1 MRTRLRILTTIVT
14 TAVANTVFATEQ
26 SPPDFQG
33 RYIAAI
39 SDGDM
44 RAFAYID
51 GNLGVPRGPDAL
63 NMITLPLEAE
73 PQVSAIEV
81 PNTVI
86 NPVYSIAHS
95 PDGSTIFVAETHT
108 QREEGDRTIVDLQ
121 PGTTLRAIDVSD
133 IAAPRVIDTVDVG
146 VGPQGVSVSP
156 DGQTLVLAT
165 KAAPDPLAF
174 VSWNNGA
181 FGEVQ
186 RFGLGD
192 IAPMP
197 ELPDQGLLPH
207 HAEWHPSADI
217 VAVTLQ
223 LRGQVRFFQIERA
236 TDGRVSAVVPWGN
249 PVTPTKWP
257 MSGKFS
263 RDGRFFVTNDL
274 QWGPDVR
281 GFYLNAPPSQLTSIE
296 LAPLGSESPAHFVV
310 GGVSLPRHAESIAFS
325 NAGDLIASVN
335 IGQTWEDNDAV
346 AYSRSTVSLVE
357 FDAATGQKS
366 VLGSWEYEGHL
377 PEGVA
382 FDASDRFIVFGVFE
396 YEGPEPRAS
405 DLQIWDVTTEE
416 DGARGLSDTGYRIP
430 TGPGAHSLVVV
441 N

>member
-1 MRTRLRILTTIVT
+1 MTRPPLVLAGATCL
-14 TAVANTVFATEQ
+14 ALSAAAFADQ
-26 SPPDFQG
+26 PPPDFQG

-51 GNLGVPRGPDAL
+51 GDLGEPRAPDAL
-63 NMITLPLEAE
+63 NMVPLPLGSPAE
-73 PQVSAIEV
+73 VSAIEV

-108 QREEGDRTIVDLQ
+108 QREAGDRFITDLQ
-121 PGTTLRAIDVSD
+121 PGSILRAVDVSD
-133 IAAPRVIDTVDVG
+133 PAAPRVIDEVEVG

-156 DGQTLVLAT
+156 DGATLVLAT
-165 KAAPDPLAF
+165 KEPTDPLAF
-174 VSWNNGA
+174 VTWQGDA
-181 FGEVQ
+181 FGPVQ
-186 RFGLGD
+186 RFGMGE

-197 ELPDQGLLPH
+197 ELPDQGMLPH
-207 HAEWHPSADI
+207 HAEWHPSADV

-223 LRGQVRFFQIERA
+223 LRGQVRFFQVDRA
-236 TDGRVSAVVPWGN
+236 ADGTVSAVTPWGN
-249 PVTPTKWP
+249 PVTPSKWP

-263 RDGRFFVTNDL
+263 RDGRFFLTNDL

-296 LAPLGSESPAHFVV
+296 LAPFEAETPRHFVV
-310 GGVSLPRHAESIAFS
+310 GGVALPRHAESIALS

-335 IGQTWEDNDAV
+335 IGQTWPGGEHIE
-346 AYSRSTVSLVE
+346 YTRSTVSLVA
-357 FDAATGQKS
+357 FDPNLGQLS
-366 VLGSWEYEGHL
+366 LLGSWPFDGDL

-382 FDASDRFIVFGVFE
+382 FDASDRYIAFGVFE
-396 YEGPEPRAS
+396 YDGPEPRES
-405 DLQIWDVTTEE
+405 DLQIWEVTEGNE
-416 DGARGLSDTGYRIP
+416 GRRGLSDTGYRIP

>member
-1 MRTRLRILTTIVT
+1 MKYPFQITVSAFA
-14 TAVANTVFATEQ
+14 AVVLATHSFAQDT
-26 SPPDFQG
+26 PPDFQG

-51 GNLGVPRGPDAL
+51 GDLGVPRGPDAL
-63 NMITLPLEAE
+63 NMIPLPLNTNPTVA
-73 PQVSAIEV
+73 AIEV

-95 PDGSTIFVAETHT
+95 PDGSTIFVVETHT
-108 QREEGDRTIVDLQ
+108 QREEGDRTIMDLQ
-121 PGTTLRAIDVSD
+121 PGTMLRAVDVSD
-133 IAAPRVIDTVDVG
+133 PTAPRVIDSIDVG
-146 VGPQGVSVSP
+146 VAPQGVSVSP
-156 DGQTLVLAT
+156 DGSTLVIAT
-165 KAAPDPLAF
+165 KAAPEPLVF
-174 VSWNNGA
+174 VSWQDGQ
-181 FGEVQ
+181 FGDVQ
-186 RFGLGD
+186 RFDLGE

-207 HAEWHPSADI
+207 HAEWHPTADVI
-217 VAVTLQ
+217 AVTLQ
-223 LRGQVRFFQIERA
+223 LRGQVRFFQVARSE
-236 TDGRVSAVVPWGN
+236 DGRVTDLSVWGN
-249 PVTPTKWP
+249 PVTTSKWP

-296 LAPLGSESPAHFVV
+296 LAPLDAEAPRHFVV

-325 NAGDLIASVN
+325 NAGDLIATVN
-335 IGQTWEDNDAV
+335 IGQTWPGGDAV
-346 AYSRSTVSLVE
+346 EATLSTVSLVE
-357 FDAATGQKS
+357 FDPEFGQQT
-366 VLGSWEYEGHL
+366 VLGSWEFEGDL

-382 FDASDRFIVFGVFE
+382 FDASDSFIAFGVFE
-396 YEGPEPRAS
+396 YAGPEPRAS
-405 DLQIWDVTTEE
+405 DLQIWEVVTSE
-416 DGARGLSDTGYRIP
+416 DGTRGLSDTGYRIP

>member
-1 MRTRLRILTTIVT
+1 MASTCATV
-14 TAVANTVFATEQ
+14 VFATQ
-26 SPPDFQG
+26 SFAQETPPDFQG

-51 GNLGVPRGPDAL
+51 GDLGEPRGLDAL
-63 NMITLPLEAE
+63 NMIPLPLNADQ
-73 PQVSAIEV
+73 QVAVIEV

-86 NPVYSIAHS
+86 NPVYSIANS

-108 QREEGDRTIVDLQ
+108 QREDGDQTIMDLQ
-121 PGTTLRAIDVSD
+121 PGTVLRAVDVTDPS
-133 IAAPRVIDTVDVG
+133 APRVIDSIDVG

-156 DGQTLVLAT
+156 DGGTLVIAT
-165 KAAPDPLAF
+165 KAASEPLVF
-174 VSWNNGA
+174 VRWQDGQ
-181 FGEVQ
+181 FGDVQ
-186 RFGLGD
+186 RFGLGE
-192 IAPMP
+192 IEAMP

-207 HAEWHPSADI
+207 HAEWHPNADI
-217 VAVTLQ
+217 IAVTLQ
-223 LRGQVRFFQIERA
+223 LRGQVRFFQVERSEE
-236 TDGRVSAVVPWGN
+236 GRVTDFTAWGN
-249 PVTPTKWP
+249 PVVPSKWP

-296 LAPLGSESPAHFVV
+296 LAPLDAESPQHFVV

-325 NAGDLIASVN
+325 NAGDLIATVN
-335 IGQTWEDNDAV
+335 IGQTWPGGDAV
-346 AYSRSTVSLVE
+346 EATLSTVSLVE
-357 FDAATGQKS
+357 FDPQFGQQT
-366 VLGSWEYEGHL
+366 VLGSWEFEGDL

-382 FDASDRFIVFGVFE
+382 FDASDRFIAFGVFE
-396 YEGPEPRAS
+396 YAGPEPRAS
-405 DLQIWDVTTEE
+405 DLQIWEVVTND
-416 DGARGLSDTGYRIP
+416 DGSRGLTDTGYRIP